1 MVPRRI
7 KTHICRKADSRE
19 RPAQTTR
26 PTSSIRR
33 RWWVFSFRA
42 ARTND
47 QASHDRCS
55 TGRPPTMPKL
65 ARLPD
70 RIRPLDPPKDRGWGA
85 EWRGSS
91 TQRGYGWEWQKLRN
105 RVLARDAGLCQP
117 CLRRGHVT
125 PGCRTVDHITPK
137 ARGGGDHEGNCQ
149 VICDECHKAKTA
161 AEARGSTWDESLPDR
176 AA

>member
-1 MVPRRI
+1 M
-7 KTHICRKADSRE
+7 S
-19 RPAQTTR
+19 
-26 PTSSIRR
+26 
-33 RWWVFSFRA
+33 A
-42 ARTND
+42 ARLTAGKD
-47 QASHDRCS
+47 RHQHQARRSNPRGLFAF
-55 TGRPPTMPKL
+55 GRHERTTKPRTTVAVPAAHPMPKL

-161 AEARGSTWDESLPDR
+161 AEARGSVWDEAMPDR